1 VVYRGCTNRFRE
13 PVTDTKV
20 EETKAR
26 YRLPERYL
34 LAVGA
39 IEPRKNLRRLIEAM
53 HLAKTDLPLVAVG
66 GKNAYADRL
75 ANEAQALGVDLR
87 YLHDLPF
94 SELPAVYKGA
104 ELLCYPSI
112 FEGFGIPILEAM
124 CVGTPVLTSTGSCFS
139 ETGGDAA
146 LYADP
151 LNPSEIATQ
160 LTKILSE
167 PALREEMIQ
176 KGKIQADRFT
186 DEKVA
191 ANLIRVA
198 GIG

>member
-1 VVYRGCTNRFRE
+1 
-13 PVTDTKV
+13 
-20 EETKAR
+20 
-26 YRLPERYL
+26 
-34 LAVGA
+34 
-39 IEPRKNLRRLIEAM
+39 
-53 HLAKTDLPLVAVG
+53 
-66 GKNAYADRL
+66 
-75 ANEAQALGVDLR
+75 
-87 YLHDLPF
+87 
-94 SELPAVYKGA
+94 
-104 ELLCYPSI
+104 
-112 FEGFGIPILEAM
+112 M

-151 LNPSEIATQ
+151 LSPSEIATQ